1 MLISTN
7 RARHSTSRE
16 VAARIAQGESLHRSD
31 AAAVASWFQTPTG
44 HGLTF
49 ALLAQGTPVDSADVQ
64 AAITAELALP
74 TTDVDI
80 IPELL
85 SLAAW
90 ADVQTR

>member
-1 MLISTN
+1 MLISTSG
-7 RARHSTSRE
+7 ARHSSSRE
-16 VAARIAQGESLHRSD
+16 VAAHIAAGLWLTDAD
-31 AAAVASWFQTPTG
+31 AAAVASWFQSPRG

-49 ALLAQGTPVDSADVQ
+49 ALLAQGSQVDSADVQ

-74 TTDVDI
+74 STDVDV

-85 SLAAW
+85 ALAAW